1 MISFAAYTTLIQL
14 VLHALCLL
22 WGAAI
27 LFRLPILF
35 TMIKDTVPN
44 TGTYIIWSLIILSAA
59 VALAIL
65 SMPIQIYIMA
75 LTVYSI
81 ISYCFLRGLGE
92 FIKAY

>member
-1 MISFAAYTTLIQL
+1 MTSFAAYTNLIQMT
-14 VLHALCLL
+14 LHALCLL

-35 TMIKDTVPN
+35 IMIKDAVPN
-44 TGTYIIWSLIILSAA
+44 TGTYIIWSIIILTASI
-59 VALAIL
+59 ALTIL
-65 SMPIQIYIMA
+65 SLPIQIYTMA

-81 ISYCFLRGLGE
+81 IGYCFLRGLGE

>member
-1 MISFAAYTTLIQL
+1 MTSFAAYTTLIQL

-35 TMIKDTVPN
+35 SMIKDAVPN
-44 TGTYIIWSLIILSAA
+44 TGTYLCWSIIILSAA
-59 VALAIL
+59 VALTVL
-65 SMPIQIYIMA
+65 NLPIQIYTMA
-75 LTVYSI
+75 LTIYSI
-81 ISYCFLRGLGE
+81 IGYCFLRSLGE

>member
-1 MISFAAYTTLIQL
+1 MTSFAAYTTLIQL

-22 WGAAI
+22 WGASV

-35 TMIKDTVPN
+35 TMIKDAVSN
-44 TGTYIIWSLIILSAA
+44 TGTYILWSVIILTAA
-59 VALAIL
+59 IALTIISL
-65 SMPIQIYIMA
+65 PIQIYTMA
-75 LTVYSI
+75 LTIYSL